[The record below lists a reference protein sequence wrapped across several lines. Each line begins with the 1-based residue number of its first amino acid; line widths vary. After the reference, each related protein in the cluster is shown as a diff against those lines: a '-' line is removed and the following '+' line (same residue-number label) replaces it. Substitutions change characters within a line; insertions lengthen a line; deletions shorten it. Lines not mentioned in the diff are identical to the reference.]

1 MNVQRKPPARATALE
16 KDGPPMNA
24 KLAALAKQVIDAA
37 RMRGLSLVTAE
48 SCTAG
53 KLSNVLSEV
62 PGAGEQLHG
71 GFVTYTKEAK
81 TQLLGVSPELLRRRG
96 AVCADTAIAMAEGAL
111 RRSPADIAL
120 AITGVAGPK
129 PDEDHNPVGFVC
141 IAAARDGCA
150 PRFTER
156 HYGPIGREK
165 ILDEAMADAL
175 TEALHLIQG
184 RGTETRKATL

>member
-1 MNVQRKPPARATALE
+1 
-16 KDGPPMNA
+16 MNA
-24 KLAALAKQVIDAA
+24 KLAALAKQVIEAA
-37 RMRGLSLVTAE
+37 RMQGLSLVTAE

-62 PGAGEQLHG
+62 PGAGEHLHG

-81 TQLLGVSPELLRRRG
+81 TKLLGVSLELLRERG
-96 AVCADTAIAMAEGAL
+96 AVCVDTAVAMAEGAL
-111 RRSPADIAL
+111 RRSPANIAL

-141 IAAARDGCA
+141 IAAAREGF
-150 PRFTER
+150 PSRHTER
-156 HYGPIGREK
+156 HYGPIGRAK

-175 TEALHLIQG
+175 TEALQLIHAPGNSGPQG
-184 RGTETRKATL
+184 CVAK

>member
-1 MNVQRKPPARATALE
+1 V
-16 KDGPPMNA
+16 NA
-24 KLAALAKQVIDAA
+24 KLAALARPVIEAA
-37 RMRGLSLVTAE
+37 RMQNLSLVTAE

-62 PGAGEQLHG
+62 PGAGEHLHG

-81 TQLLGVSPELLRRRG
+81 TELLGVSPELLRQRG
-96 AVCADTAIAMAEGAL
+96 AVCSEVAIAMAEGAL
-111 RRSPADIAL
+111 RRSPANIAV

-141 IAAARDGCA
+141 IAATREGCPSRDA
-150 PRFTER
+150 ER
-156 HYGPIGREK
+156 HYGPIGRAK

-175 TEALHLIQG
+175 SETLCLI
-184 RGTETRKATL
+184 RASGTETGKAPS